1 MFVLLWESL
10 TLKLGF
16 EDFQYRA
23 NYPIPWLQ
31 NLWLKRHHLRER
43 RCNTREGAQQR
54 KAWRR
59 RASVTLPGTFYLIIW
74 DLWGQSW
81 QASQRHQ
88 NKATTQDIT
97 KDRRPKLGNGEM
109 KDLCLQSLRT
119 EPSVHSHWGQH
130 PVSWEETRKAS
141 FLFRNFFFSLFKGTP
156 LKWVPEAVRRHC
168 PESRHLGVNS
178 KPVVSS
184 VWLPSLSSLFL
195 TQCCVISLEWTV
207 SAQQTLLL
215 SLAPSLSLCLLIHSS
230 EMDQWLSYSLTK
242 GINTVVERKTIPI
255 LLWDKEPRVSVRAQK
270 IKRICT
276 LQPHRVHEWLSL

>member
-1 MFVLLWESL
+1 MFMLLWESL

-23 NYPIPWLQ
+23 NCPIPWLQ
-31 NLWLKRHHLRER
+31 YLWLKRHHLRER

-119 EPSVHSHWGQH
+119 EPSVHSHWGQS
-130 PVSWEETRKAS
+130 PVSTVIEDSTQCREKRHERQAFS
-141 FLFRNFFFSLFKGTP
+141 SGIFFSVY
-156 LKWVPEAVRRHC
+156 LKAHLWNESLKQREDTALSPDIWELTASLWWVLC
-168 PESRHLGVNS
+168 G
-178 KPVVSS
+178 
-184 VWLPSLSSLFL
+184 
-195 TQCCVISLEWTV
+195 
-207 SAQQTLLL
+207 
-215 SLAPSLSLCLLIHSS
+215 CLLYLH
-230 EMDQWLSYSLTK
+230 YS
-242 GINTVVERKTIPI
+242 
-255 LLWDKEPRVSVRAQK
+255 
-270 IKRICT
+270 
-276 LQPHRVHEWLSL
+276 